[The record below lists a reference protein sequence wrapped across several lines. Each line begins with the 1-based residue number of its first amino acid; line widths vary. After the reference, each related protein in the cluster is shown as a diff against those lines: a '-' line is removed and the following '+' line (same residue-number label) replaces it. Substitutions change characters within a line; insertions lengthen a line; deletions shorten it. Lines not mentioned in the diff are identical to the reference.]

1 MERKIAWGDKTHL
14 GNQVGMPYDSPHE
27 EAVVCHLCSYFHFR
41 CSQVEVHL
49 MVGTWDGSEVEV
61 SHPVQLQLESQSWLQ
76 MPVDPIFFKLEA
88 PSTYRKER
96 M

>member
-1 MERKIAWGDKTHL
+1 M
-14 GNQVGMPYDSPHE
+14 
-27 EAVVCHLCSYFHFR
+27 HF
-41 CSQVEVHL
+41 

-61 SHPVQLQLESQSWLQ
+61 SHSVQLQLEGQSWLQ
-76 MPVDPIFFKLEA
+76 MTVDSIFFKLEA

>member
-1 MERKIAWGDKTHL
+1 
-14 GNQVGMPYDSPHE
+14 
-27 EAVVCHLCSYFHFR
+27 
-41 CSQVEVHL
+41 